1 MPASTHVCAYTFY
14 RKKYIALN
22 NLKLVLNMRKRK
34 MKFCVVL
41 LLGIGLV
48 GVQAQSILNV
58 KVGSENFTHEINGIR
73 KLTFTGDNLNVITW
87 DASTSNFA
95 LANIDKLF
103 FSDTPTNMPP
113 KGAALNQIELFP
125 NPVQDILN
133 IKNNTSDNCNCIVEI
148 LDLKGTI
155 LQKEDLGAINSINVS
170 VLQKGM
176 YICRVY
182 YCDKIENLK
191 FIKN

>member
-1 MPASTHVCAYTFY
+1 MFVLILFIE
-14 RKKYIALN
+14 KKYIALN
-22 NLKLVLNMRKRK
+22 NPKLILNMRKRK

-41 LLGIGLV
+41 LLGIGLI

-87 DASTSNFA
+87 DTSTSNFA

-103 FSDTPTNMPP
+103 FSDTPTNLHA

-155 LQKEDLGAINSINVS
+155 LQKEDLGAIHKCISIA
-170 VLQKGM
+170 K
-176 YICRVY
+176 RHVY
-182 YCDKIENLK
+182 MPCLLL
-191 FIKN
+191 